1 MMTLEQTRI
10 AVQIVITDDA
20 GELAYLLLIVTNL
33 FALLASAA
41 RFVSYVTGWVSDI
54 KEAVVF
60 TVKLFSIAFNSLAW
74 GLGVTI

>member
-1 MMTLEQTRI
+1 MLTLETTRI

-33 FALLASAA
+33 FAILASMA
-41 RFVSYVTGWVSDI
+41 RFVFYVTGWVSDI
-54 KEAVVF
+54 TEAIVF
-60 TVKLFSIAFNSLAW
+60 TFKLFTIGFKSLAY